1 MKIQE
6 FIEQVQKRAHLA
18 SKLEAERATR
28 AALETLAECITWDER
43 VDAAAQLPRGLALYL
58 EQPNLGGEK
67 QPAPSRKRISTLD
80 EFYQRMSLREDVPPA
95 TAREHARVVM
105 SVLVE
110 ALSKGEFEDI
120 RAQLPIE
127 FYYEFFEG
135 K

>member
-6 FIEQVQKRAHLA
+6 FIEQVQQRARLA
-18 SKLEAERATR
+18 SKAEAESATR
-28 AALETLAECITWDER
+28 AALETLAECLTRDER

-58 EQPNLGGEK
+58 EQPNLGGDR
-67 QPAPSRKRISTLD
+67 QPAPSQQRISTLD
-80 EFYQRMSLREDVPPA
+80 EFYQRMSIREGVPPA

-105 SVLVE
+105 SVLVD

-127 FYYEFFEG
+127 FYYEFFKG